1 MLKLNTAVTALCALL
16 IICCSSVYA
25 QEIVYVSPREVVASA
40 SDTLQLS
47 TSPHNVINKDRNS
60 RWTSADVDNPQW
72 IELGFPHEID
82 FSGIIIKWFSNNTRA
97 KSVQIY
103 LSMDGEVWT
112 EVDYSKE
119 TLSPG
124 YIDQFT
130 FPNQKAR
137 RLRIVMA
144 DPAGLAYSISSVEI
158 PGIEFEFP
166 FYLQAGYGSGQ
177 GEAYLESEGER
188 LGLDVLHIWYSNTFT
203 RGWDIKQEYYLA
215 KVMVNYRDWVEQVIG
230 HNMDQ
235 TYHLLV
241 SDELL
246 KRSEISEQEP
256 NSFWLAPGDAWQ
268 NLRKFGISPSDYD
281 LVWSVWAW
289 ENRADARQMYG
300 GAAMTGPN
308 TTPFQSYSVEP
319 FTEPADGIFHLHAH
333 ESQHTYESLFY
344 ESGIPVVTDPP
355 EDGIIVGIIH
365 ADRQSVLYSTILD
378 LEPDLFMPEVTYEE
392 ARTAQLLGR
401 VLDAWAL
408 RYQPRESYLKIAQ
421 RFGKLVPPRGDLI
434 IEPLFASVTI
444 ITEVEQRDVYLA
456 LRARNR
462 GMFVEDLNVTAK
474 IGDRVFE
481 FAKDSYQRTGD
492 ARMPRQVRWSIGW
505 DGHSFYGG
513 WVSVNKEDT
522 QIELTVAGDGI
533 HEAFVIPITY
543 IVFAEEEIVIQDGAE
558 SDYVYD
564 QVNLIQEDGVTKFGE
579 GSSLEYEIPLSIFA
593 GEDLAGYS
601 IEITGSGYISL
612 KVNLHGVFSS
622 SVWSGELR
630 NETVAVSMPKGTLKM
645 FEGEENIYLELE
657 MPRFRPSEYKTDP
670 WFHLEKLAVTR
681 KYQY

>member
-1 MLKLNTAVTALCALL
+1 MRKLNLAIIACLLL
-16 IICCSSVYA
+16 IVSCFGVYA
-25 QEIVYVSPREVVASA
+25 QEIIYVSPREVAVSA
-40 SDTLQLS
+40 SDVLQLS
-47 TSPHNVINKDRNS
+47 TAPQNVIKGDRNS
-60 RWTSADVDNPQW
+60 RWTSSDIDNPQW
-72 IELGFPHEID
+72 IELSFPHKID
-82 FSGIIIKWFSNNTRA
+82 FPGIVINWFSKNTRA
-97 KSVQIY
+97 KSVQLY
-103 LSMDGEVWT
+103 LSMDGETWT
-112 EVDYSKE
+112 EVDFTKE
-119 TLSPG
+119 TLSSG

-130 FPNQKAR
+130 FPNQTAQH
-137 RLRIVMA
+137 LRIVMA

-158 PGIEFEFP
+158 PGIVFDFP

-188 LGLDVLHIWYSNTFT
+188 LGLDVLHIWYSHTFT
-203 RGWDIKQEYYLA
+203 RRWDIKQEYYLA
-215 KVMVNYRDWVEQVIG
+215 KGMVNYRDWVEQVIG

-246 KRSEISEQEP
+246 KRSEISEREP

-392 ARTAQLLGR
+392 AKAVQLLGR
-401 VLDAWAL
+401 VPDAWAL
-408 RYQPRESYLKIAQ
+408 RYQPRDNYLKIAQ
-421 RFGKLVPPRGDLI
+421 RFGKLVPPREDLI

-444 ITEVEQRDVYLA
+444 ITDTEQRDVYLA

-462 GMFVEDLNVTAK
+462 GMFVDDLNVTAR

-481 FAKDSYQRTGD
+481 FTEDSYQRTGD

-513 WVSVNKEDT
+513 WVSINKGDT
-522 QIELTVAGDGI
+522 EIELTVTGDGI
-533 HEAFVIPITY
+533 DEVFTIPITF
-543 IVFAEEEIVIQDGAE
+543 IVFSEEEIVIQDSVE

-564 QVNLIQEDGVTKFGE
+564 QGNVIHEDGITKFGD

-593 GEDLAGYS
+593 SDDLAGYS

-630 NETVAVSMPKGTLKM
+630 NETAAVSIPKGTLKM
-645 FEGEENIYLELE
+645 FEGEENLYLELE
-657 MPRFRPSEYKTDP
+657 MPKLRPSEYKNDP
-670 WFHLEKLAVTR
+670 WFNLVKFAITWKNH
-681 KYQY
+681 Y

>member
-1 MLKLNTAVTALCALL
+1 MRKLNLAIIACLLL
-16 IICCSSVYA
+16 IVSCFGVYA
-25 QEIVYVSPREVVASA
+25 QEIIYVSPREVAVSA
-40 SDTLQLS
+40 SDVLQLS
-47 TSPHNVINKDRNS
+47 TAPQNVIKGDRNS
-60 RWTSADVDNPQW
+60 RWTSSDIDNPQW
-72 IELGFPHEID
+72 IELSFPHKID
-82 FSGIIIKWFSNNTRA
+82 FPGIVINWFSKNTRA
-97 KSVQIY
+97 KSVQLY
-103 LSMDGEVWT
+103 LSMDGETWT
-112 EVDYSKE
+112 EVDFTKE
-119 TLSPG
+119 TLSSG

-130 FPNQKAR
+130 FPNQTAQH
-137 RLRIVMA
+137 LRIVMA

-158 PGIEFEFP
+158 PGIVFDFP

-188 LGLDVLHIWYSNTFT
+188 LGLDVLHIWYSHTFT
-203 RGWDIKQEYYLA
+203 RRWDIKQEYYLA
-215 KVMVNYRDWVEQVIG
+215 KGMVNYRDWVEQVIG

-246 KRSEISEQEP
+246 KRSEISEREP

-268 NLRKFGISPSDYD
+268 NLRKFNISPSDYD

-289 ENRADARQMYG
+289 ENRADAQQMYG
-300 GAAMTGPN
+300 GAALTGPN

-333 ESQHTYESLFY
+333 ESQHTYESLFN

-365 ADRQSVLYSTILD
+365 ADRQSALYSTVLD
-378 LEPDLFMPEVTYEE
+378 SEPDLYMPEVTYEE

-408 RYQPRESYLKIAQ
+408 RYQPRENYLKIAQ
-421 RFGKLVPPRGDLI
+421 RFGRLVPPREDLI

-444 ITEVEQRDVYLA
+444 ITDTEQRDVYLA

-462 GMFVEDLNVTAK
+462 GMFVDDLNVTAR

-481 FAKDSYQRTGD
+481 FTEDSYQRTGD

-513 WVSVNKEDT
+513 WVSVNKGDT
-522 QIELTVAGDGI
+522 QIELTVTGDGI
-533 HEAFVIPITY
+533 EEVFTIPITF
-543 IVFAEEEIVIQDGAE
+543 IVFAEEEIVIQDGVE

-564 QVNLIQEDGVTKFGE
+564 QVNVIHEDGMTKFGD
-579 GSSLEYEIPLSIFA
+579 GSSLEYEIPLSIFTSD
-593 GEDLAGYS
+593 DLAGYS
-601 IEITGSGYISL
+601 IEITGNGYIGL
-612 KVNLHGVFSS
+612 KINLHGVFSS

-630 NETVAVSMPKGTLKM
+630 NETAAISIPKGTLKM
-645 FEGEENIYLELE
+645 FEGEENLYLELE
-657 MPRFRPSEYKTDP
+657 MPRFRPSEFKNDP
-670 WFHLEKLAVTR
+670 WFNLERFAITR
-681 KYQY
+681 KNHY